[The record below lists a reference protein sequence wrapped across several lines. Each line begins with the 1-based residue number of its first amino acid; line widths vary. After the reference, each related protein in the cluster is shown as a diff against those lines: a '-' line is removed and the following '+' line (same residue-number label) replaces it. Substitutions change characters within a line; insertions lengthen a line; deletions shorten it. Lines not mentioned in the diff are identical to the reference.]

1 MKSKIKI
8 LVRPGLIRNKQVWL
22 LYFLYNE
29 KLNSEIKLEF
39 KAKWCPELKCW
50 WIDYRETYIEQL
62 KICESIAI
70 LRSQHLYEN
79 KKVILNY
86 QDHFM
91 QVRLRKE
98 KIKGHIVEDAIAL
111 KKHTIQ

>member
-50 WIDYRETYIEQL
+50 WMDYRETYIEQL
-62 KICESIAI
+62 KKWEVIAI
-70 LRSQHLYEN
+70 FQSQHLYEN
-79 KKVILNY
+79 KNVILNY
-86 QDHFM
+86 KEHFN
-91 QVRLRKE
+91 
-98 KIKGHIVEDAIAL
+98 
-111 KKHTIQ
+111 

>member
-29 KLNSEIKLEF
+29 KLNSEIKSEF

-50 WIDYRETYIEQL
+50 WIDYRDSYLHQL
-62 KICESIAI
+62 KTWDYISIFKSDYI
-70 LRSQHLYEN
+70 YKDYH
-79 KKVILNY
+79 VILNKREY
-86 QDHFM
+86 HHFIK
-91 QVRLRKE
+91 RG
-98 KIKGHIVEDAIAL
+98 KIKLFEI
-111 KKHTIQ
+111 